1 MTRAVEA
8 NPSADVHFYCSSGGN
23 AGLACATS
31 ALSLGRRATIV
42 IPTLTKPLMKRKL
55 QALGVEVHQ
64 VGDNWPQA
72 DRYLREE
79 LLAKDP
85 HGVYVPPFDHPDI
98 WDGASSIVTELR
110 EQMRHQPIHG
120 IVCSVGGGGL
130 LNGIMQGIDTTVSW
144 AADIKPRVLAVETIG
159 ADSLHASVVAG
170 QHVTIPGITSIAT
183 SLGATRVSEKTW
195 AWTQQCPD
203 VLESLV
209 VSDADAAVSCVRF
222 ADDARILVEPACGAT
237 LAVAY
242 NGELRQRLGK
252 GLSDEEWAMR
262 NVVLEVCGGSGVTL
276 DILADYR
283 EKYASE
289 SSIKS

>member
-31 ALSLGRRATIV
+31 ALSLGRKATIV

-64 VGDNWPQA
+64 IGDNWPQA
-72 DRYLREE
+72 DRYLRES

-85 HGVYVPPFDHPDI
+85 NGVYVPPFDHPDI
-98 WDGASSIVTELR
+98 WDGASSIVAELR
-110 EQMRHQPIHG
+110 EQMREQPIHG

-130 LNGIMQGIDTTVSW
+130 LNGIMQGVDTASSW
-144 AADIKPRVLAVETIG
+144 PADTRPRVLAVETVG
-159 ADSLHASVVAG
+159 ADSLNASVRAG
-170 QHVTIPGITSIAT
+170 EHVTIPGITSIAT
-183 SLGATRVSEKTW
+183 SLGATRVSDKTW
-195 AWTQQCPD
+195 QWTRQCPD
-203 VLESLV
+203 VLESLA

-276 DILADYR
+276 DMLADYK
-283 EKYASE
+283 EKYGSE
-289 SSIKS
+289 SSIKC